1 MRIRVSGNEAGAVGD
16 EEGGLMHHFPV
27 KGASFSDDDK
37 IRVHIGN
44 GKAGFVQ
51 LVDQRPFSHH
61 VGFFAFLATQKIG
74 GGHR

>member
-1 MRIRVSGNEAGAVGD
+1 
-16 EEGGLMHHFPV
+16 MHHFPV